1 MTETKCRLH
10 EIRLFAEL
18 DDAQIE
24 KIDQLCDWMQLPKG
38 KEIVSQ
44 EDQSNAVFFIASGKV
59 AAKSYSSEGK
69 EVTFTEIPAGEI
81 CGEFAAIDE
90 LPRSASVHTIEPSC
104 IAHMSAAQFRELV
117 RTVPLLGY
125 KLAEMLVKKNRSLSE
140 RIYEFSTMTVRHR
153 VCAELVRMAEAT
165 GSDAN
170 TVKINPAPSHY
181 QLSTRISTHRE
192 AVSREYSSLA
202 AQGVIEVGR
211 QKLTILDVET
221 LRELTQ
227 VELP

>member
-1 MTETKCRLH
+1 MTDTKCRLH

-24 KIDQLCDWMQLPKG
+24 KIDKLCDWMQLPKG

-59 AAKSYSSEGK
+59 AAKSYSTEGK

-81 CGEFAAIDE
+81 CGEFAAIDQ
-90 LPRSASVHTIEPSC
+90 LPRSASVQTVAQSC
-104 IAHMSAAQFRELV
+104 IARMSAAQFRELV
-117 RTVPLLGY
+117 KTVPLLGY

-153 VCAELVRMAEAT
+153 VCAELVRIAEAE
-165 GSDAN
+165 GGDAN
-170 TVKINPAPSHY
+170 TVTINPAPSHY
-181 QLSTRISTHRE
+181 Q
-192 AVSREYSSLA
+192 
-202 AQGVIEVGR
+202 
-211 QKLTILDVET
+211 
-221 LRELTQ
+221 
-227 VELP
+227 